1 MEVIHTREPCGAAM
15 RKGDLDGH
23 NDINDTNDIANGE
36 RRRRTTLPQP
46 HNAQNCPQERVLDM
60 LALVY
65 LRRFITI
72 TVS

>member
-36 RRRRTTLPQP
+36 RRRPSAAQRTT
-46 HNAQNCPQERVLDM
+46 HKTAHKNA
-60 LALVY
+60 
-65 LRRFITI
+65 
-72 TVS
+72 S